1 MYHNNCMN
9 KYISKLPCQKLIQME
24 KYGVRGKMPEIFSSS
39 GQIDLPWQKNEFA
52 KQYRMWILAWYKGKS
67 PVDNGPHISSFA
79 AVKRL
84 LDSSTNFTTN
94 FTPIL
99 P

>member
-9 KYISKLPCQKLIQME
+9 KYISRLPCQKLIKMG
-24 KYGVRGKMPEIFSSS
+24 KFGVRDKMTEIFSPS
-39 GQIDLPWQKNEFA
+39 GQIDLSWQKNEFA
-52 KQYRMWILAWYKGKS
+52 KQYRLWILARYKDKS
-67 PVDNGPHISSFA
+67 PVDNGPHIPSFA
-79 AVKRL
+79 ALKRL